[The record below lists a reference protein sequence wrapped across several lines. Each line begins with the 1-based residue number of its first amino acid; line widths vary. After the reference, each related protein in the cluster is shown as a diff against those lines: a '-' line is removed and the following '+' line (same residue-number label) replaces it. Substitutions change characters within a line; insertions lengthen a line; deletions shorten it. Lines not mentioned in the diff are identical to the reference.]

1 MLSRPPYKSESGLPS
16 GISHGNQAAGEFFA
30 PAAPTHSRPFSGAP
44 PPNPRSSNA
53 GEAEDYAARA
63 DTLSPSGV

>member
-1 MLSRPPYKSESGLPS
+1 MTNLG
-16 GISHGNQAAGEFFA
+16 GQ
-30 PAAPTHSRPFSGAP
+30 

-53 GEAEDYAARA
+53 GEAEYFAARA

>member
-1 MLSRPPYKSESGLPS
+1 MLSRPPYKSESGLPP
-16 GISHGNQAAGEFFA
+16 GISHGNQTTGKVLR
-30 PAAPTHSRPFSGAP
+30 PRRPYPSRLGGQ

-53 GEAEDYAARA
+53 GEAEEFAARA